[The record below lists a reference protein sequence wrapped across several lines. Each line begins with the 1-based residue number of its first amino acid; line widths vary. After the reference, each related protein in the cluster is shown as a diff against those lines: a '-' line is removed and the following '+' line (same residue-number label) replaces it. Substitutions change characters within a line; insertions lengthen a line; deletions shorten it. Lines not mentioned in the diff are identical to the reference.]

1 MMIMAKGYNV
11 LTFSDITSYN
21 AGMRTPAGIVA
32 FYASTAVAALLII
45 AAALALGLFVAMPR
59 AADPLQ
65 GLPQNPWWFVYHEP
79 APESAS
85 FALWRIA
92 SAVAGACI
100 ALAAAFRSMA
110 LFRRVASPVLPF
122 LIMFLFS
129 LALEC
134 LRAGTAL
141 LYAGDRSIAASVV
154 LTRIMYWGR
163 FVGLLGL
170 LLAGLYSIELKYKKY
185 AVLVG
190 VIFLVSFAMAVYIPI
205 DRTVFLAQLTWKL
218 GDEQGVWFVNLV
230 IALLVIATSAG
241 ATTVRKDRRYFWLA
255 GGLALLLVSREL
267 LFFGTTPGLV
277 AAGLLALTIG
287 ITACLRAMLVI
298 SARTEEGPRA

>member
-1 MMIMAKGYNV
+1 
-11 LTFSDITSYN
+11 
-21 AGMRTPAGIVA
+21 MRTPAGIVA

-45 AAALALGLFVAMPR
+45 AAAVALALFVAMPR

-65 GLPQNPWWFVYHEP
+65 GLPRNPWWFAYHDP
-79 APESAS
+79 GPENPGPVT
-85 FALWRIA
+85 WRIA

-100 ALAAAFRSMA
+100 ALAAAFRSKA
-110 LFRRVASPVLPF
+110 LFRRVSSPVFPF
-122 LIMFLFS
+122 LMMFLFS

-134 LRAGTAL
+134 LRGGTAL

-154 LTRIMYWGR
+154 LTRIVYWGR

-170 LLAGLYSIELKYKKY
+170 LLAGLYSIDLKYKKY
-185 AVLVG
+185 TVLVG
-190 VIFLVSFAMAVYIPI
+190 VVFLVSFAMAAYIPI

-241 ATTVRKDRRYFWLA
+241 ASAVRKDRRYFWLA

-267 LFFGTTPGLV
+267 LFFGTTPGLL
-277 AAGLLALTIG
+277 AAGLLALTLG
-287 ITACLRAMLVI
+287 ITACMKALLVI
-298 SARTEEGPRA
+298 SAHAEDGPTASPVES